1 MAVFLN
7 LAAFIISGAIA
18 VYFGFDAISSMRLGE

>member
-7 LAAFIISGAIA
+7 LAAFIISSAIA
-18 VYFGFDAISSMRLGE
+18 IYFGFDAISSMRLGE